1 MRGMRGMWSL
11 TRKVLKGKINP
22 VIRGEYVSVDIE
34 KTFEHWCLLLE
45 HLLIFLGE
53 EYKIFQE
60 LD

>member
-1 MRGMRGMWSL
+1 MESHE
-11 TRKVLKGKINP
+11 KGTERENP

-34 KTFEHWCLLLE
+34 KTFEHWCLLLQ

-60 LD
+60 LDWVTFKDPC